1 MNNLSSAITKY
12 CMNTECNECEK
23 RIDYDLENHPYGLC
37 PYTVEVISRLGVNE
51 FRAILV
57 TCDCLFKEDY

>member
-23 RIDYDLENHPYGLC
+23 MIDYD
-37 PYTVEVISRLGVNE
+37 LGVNE

-57 TCDCLFKEDY
+57 TCDCLFKEEY